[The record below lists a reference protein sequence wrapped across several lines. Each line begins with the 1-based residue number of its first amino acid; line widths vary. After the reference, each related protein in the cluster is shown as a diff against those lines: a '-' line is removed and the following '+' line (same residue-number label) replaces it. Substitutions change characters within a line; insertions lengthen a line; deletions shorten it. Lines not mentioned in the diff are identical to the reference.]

1 MSTMEDHTLQVDFGF
16 EVVIEYQIRLKTG
29 KIVNS
34 SEKSGGLV
42 RFICGNGDFPRPVE
56 EGIVGLKPGEIKI
69 IPVPPQYTYGL
80 YNPKQVVLVAAER
93 IYEEIA
99 VGKMVK
105 APDEFGLKR
114 PALIKKF
121 WEGVVL
127 LDFNHPLAGQ
137 TLLFEVKIRDI
148 NPADSAKKEQN

>member
-1 MSTMEDHTLQVDFGF
+1 MSTTKNHTLQVNFGF
-16 EVVIEYQIRLKTG
+16 EVVIEYQIRLKSG
-29 KIVNS
+29 QLVDS
-34 SEKSGGLV
+34 SEKSGGPV
-42 RFICGNGDFPRPVE
+42 RLICGNGDFPRPVE
-56 EGIVGLKPGEIKI
+56 EGIVGLKPGDIKV

-99 VGKMVK
+99 IGKMVK

-137 TLLFEVKIRDI
+137 TMLFEVKIRDI
-148 NPADSAKKEQN
+148 NPDSAKKEQN

>member
-1 MSTMEDHTLQVDFGF
+1 MTTMENHTLRVDFGF
-16 EVVIEYQIRLKTG
+16 EVVIEYQVRLKNG
-29 KIVNS
+29 QLVDS
-34 SEKSGGLV
+34 SEKAGGLV
-42 RFICGNGDFPRPVE
+42 RFICGHGDFPRPVE
-56 EGIVGLKPGEIKI
+56 EGIVGLKPGDRKV
-69 IPVPPQYTYGL
+69 IPVPPQYTYGH

-99 VGKMVK
+99 IGKMVK

-137 TLLFEVKIRDI
+137 TMFFEINIRDI
-148 NPADSAKKEQN
+148 NPNPAKKEQN